1 MKKTAV
7 LLALLA
13 FTAVLSAQTVP
24 ETDSRL
30 EEFKEAYNN
39 QTEQVPGFVGN
50 IVGGETVNVNFQSN
64 ESSESLG
71 VKFDGVTIQNIS
83 ADGYGNYTVEVN
95 VTETAVTSVANS
107 EQPYQE
113 LRNQLDEEN
122 IEYETKTVSSG
133 VKLKIFETLGNLASM
148 IGLSF

>member
-1 MKKTAV
+1 MKKLSI
-7 LLALLA
+7 LLVFLGFAA
-13 FTAVLSAQTVP
+13 AASAQTVP
-24 ETDSRL
+24 VDGHF
-30 EEFKEAYNN
+30 EEFRQNYNN
-39 QTEQVPGFVGN
+39 QTDEVPGFVGS
-50 IVGGETVNVNFQSN
+50 IVGGETVNVNFQDNNST
-64 ESSESLG
+64 ETVG
-71 VKFDGVTIQNIS
+71 VKFEVVEIQNIS
-83 ADGYGNYTVEVN
+83 DSGYGNFTLEVN
-95 VTETAVTSVANS
+95 VTETAVESVIDS